1 MMCSDSG
8 SRFARHS
15 LRPPTTSCGNKGP
28 LVFWIWVR
36 DLKDRVT
43 FSKLKWPQCP
53 HNHHHG
59 FEGVA
64 IFLGLLQ
71 NQMDHPRWCKLLET
85 WIRVSFLIWS
95 TFSRLVGLRC
105 WQSLYES
112 QLYRYMRINYMLT
125 VCSQIYK
132 VPLKT
137 TWTADHL
144 QCGSYWNGTVCLSE
158 VRRHF
163 T

>member
-1 MMCSDSG
+1 MYPKACI
-8 SRFARHS
+8 S
-15 LRPPTTSCGNKGP
+15 LRPPTTSCGNKVP
-28 LVFWIWVR
+28 LVFCIGVR
-36 DLKDRVT
+36 DLNDRGT

-53 HNHHHG
+53 HNHHLG

-71 NQMDHPRWCKLLET
+71 NQMDHPRWSELLET
-85 WIRVSFLIWS
+85 WTRVSFFISS
-95 TFSRLVGLRC
+95 TFSWLVGWRYFQL
-105 WQSLYES
+105 LYIRVN
-112 QLYRYMRINYMLT
+112 YIANMRINYMLT

-144 QCGSYWNGTVCLSE
+144 QCGSYWNGTVRLTE